1 MNVENERNK
10 GALKKLLV
18 GRKTKGFEYTKRD
31 LPRVSWR
38 DAENTF
44 IVLNQVRR
52 LQDPQNI
59 CENTEKVPVV
69 NGSVRCGGD
78 A

>member
-1 MNVENERNK
+1 MKVENEENK

-18 GRKTKGFEYTKRD
+18 GRRQKGLNTKRD

-38 DAENTF
+38 DAENSF

-59 CENTEKVPVV
+59 CENTKKVVPARMGVLWVV
-69 NGSVRCGGD
+69 
-78 A
+78 